1 MGLVKFEVDIPNFE
15 KELSIN
21 ITIRR
26 DGEVY
31 YCTSSPSMVNN
42 TDTSNSPS
50 FLNLPSSCE
59 ISGIVDDTED
69 IKLEKKKV
77 TRKKVEQTKPT
88 QEEIAPKVVKPR
100 GGNFM
105 GMDF

>member
-50 FLNLPSSCE
+50 FSNLPSSSE

-69 IKLEKKKV
+69 IKPEKKKV
-77 TRKKVEQTKPT
+77 TRKKVEQTKPA